1 VAPTAITKRN
11 ETEATRRWLERRRI
25 EIDSALRRRLASG
38 KGASGEGASAG
49 SPPQTLLRA
58 MRYSLLA
65 GGKRVRPILAL
76 EACRAVGGRDAW
88 VLPACCALEMIHTYS
103 LIHDDL
109 PAMDDDDWRR
119 GRPTSHV
126 KFGEAVAILAGDAL
140 HSLAFQVLA
149 EEPRGP
155 RFAGRRD
162 RVLALVARAAGMEGM
177 VGGQVRDLESEGRRI
192 TPRDLRRIHRGKT
205 GALLAVS
212 AEAGG
217 ILGGGGPEDLKA
229 LRHYG
234 RAVGLA
240 FQIVDDILDEEG
252 TRTALG
258 KSPGK
263 DRAVKKATYPS
274 LFGLDRSREMAS
286 RAVAEAR
293 RALAPLAR
301 RAAPLDRLARFI
313 LARQR

>member
-1 VAPTAITKRN
+1 MQSAAIAKKSDAQ
-11 ETEATRRWLERRRI
+11 ATRRWLERRRL
-25 EIDSALRRRLASG
+25 EIDSALRRRLARFG
-38 KGASGEGASAG
+38 SA
-49 SPPQTLLRA
+49 PENLVRA
-58 MRYSLLA
+58 MRHSLLA

-126 KFGEAVAILAGDAL
+126 KFGEATAILAGDAL
-140 HSLAFQVLA
+140 HSLAFQILA
-149 EEPRGP
+149 EEPPGT
-155 RFAGRRD
+155 RFDARRD
-162 RVLALVARAAGMEGM
+162 RVLALAARAAGMEGM

-192 TPRDLRRIHRGKT
+192 SPRDLRRIHRGKT
-205 GALLAVS
+205 GALLGAS

-217 ILGGGGPEDLKA
+217 ILGGGGRREIEA
-229 LRHYG
+229 LRRYG

-252 TRTALG
+252 TRSALG

-286 RAVAEAR
+286 RAAAAAR
-293 RALAPLAR
+293 RALAPLGS
-301 RAAPLDRLARFI
+301 RAARLESLSEFI
-313 LARQR
+313 LARRH

>member
-1 VAPTAITKRN
+1 VPHTAIAKRS
-11 ETEATRRWLERRRI
+11 ETEAVRRWLERRRL
-25 EIDSALRRRLASG
+25 EIDSELRRRLARG
-38 KGASGEGASAG
+38 GRAPE
-49 SPPQTLLRA
+49 TLLRA
-58 MRYSLLA
+58 MRHSLLG

-76 EACRAVGGRDAW
+76 ESCRAVGGRDAW

-126 KFGEAVAILAGDAL
+126 KFGEAAAILAGDAL
-140 HSLAFQVLA
+140 HSLAFQILA
-149 EEPRGP
+149 EEP
-155 RFAGRRD
+155 AGARYAARRD

-177 VGGQVRDLESEGRRI
+177 VGGQVRDLESEGKRI
-192 TPRDLRRIHRGKT
+192 APRDLRRIHRGKT
-205 GALLAVS
+205 GALLRASAV
-212 AEAGG
+212 AGG
-217 ILGGGGPEDLKA
+217 ILGGGGPGEIEA
-229 LRHYG
+229 LGRYG

-252 TRTALG
+252 TRSALG

-274 LFGLDRSREMAS
+274 LFGLERSRTMAS
-286 RAVAEAR
+286 RAAAEAR
-293 RALAPLAR
+293 RALAPLGK
-301 RAAPLDRLARFI
+301 RAAPLARLCEFIVAR
-313 LARQR
+313 RH

>member
-1 VAPTAITKRN
+1 MASRANPKRS
-11 ETEATRRWLERRRI
+11 EAEAVRRWLEHRRI
-25 EIDSALRRRLASG
+25 EIDSALRRRLARG
-38 KGASGEGASAG
+38 GSAPG
-49 SPPQTLLRA
+49 NLLRA
-58 MRYSLLA
+58 MRHSLFA

-88 VLPACCALEMIHTYS
+88 ALPACCALEMIHTYS

-119 GRPTSHV
+119 GKPTAHV
-126 KFGEAVAILAGDAL
+126 KFGEATAILAGDAL
-140 HSLAFQVLA
+140 HSLAFQTLA
-149 EEPRGP
+149 EEPRGD

-177 VGGQVRDLESEGRRI
+177 VGGQIRDLESEGRRI
-192 TPRDLRRIHRGKT
+192 SPRDLRRIHRGKT
-205 GALLAVS
+205 GALLQASAV
-212 AEAGG
+212 AGA
-217 ILGGGGPEDLKA
+217 ILGGGSRKEIEA
-229 LRHYG
+229 LGRYG

-252 TRTALG
+252 TRAALG

-274 LFGLDRSREMAS
+274 LFGLERSRRMAS
-286 RAVAEAR
+286 RAAAEAR
-293 RALAPLAR
+293 RALAPIGK
-301 RAAPLDRLARFI
+301 RAAPLARLCEFI
-313 LARQR
+313 IARQR